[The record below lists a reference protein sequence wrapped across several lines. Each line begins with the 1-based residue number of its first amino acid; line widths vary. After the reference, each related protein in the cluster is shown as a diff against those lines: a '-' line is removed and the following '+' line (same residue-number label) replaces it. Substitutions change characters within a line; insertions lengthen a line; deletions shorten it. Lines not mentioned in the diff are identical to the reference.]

1 MRKHHRPSPLPLP
14 LRERGLPRPDGALAR
29 RLADM
34 FGLLSSPTRLR
45 ILQVLFAAGELHV
58 QGLADALRMR
68 VTAVSNQLRLMAIMG
83 ILEARPDGLRIVYS
97 VKAAWVRPLV
107 EAAAALTRRGA

>member
-1 MRKHHRPSPLPLP
+1 MRKHARPSPLPLP
-14 LRERGLPRPDGALAR
+14 LRERGLPRPDAAFAR

-45 ILQVLFAAGELHV
+45 ILQALFAAEELHV

-83 ILEARPDGLRIVYS
+83 ILSARADRLRTLYA
-97 VKAAWVRPLV
+97 VKAPWVRPLV
-107 EAAAALTRRGA
+107 DAAAALARNRG